1 MNATDKP
8 TCPHCGARLLKWLPP
23 AESSW
28 GANVQYA
35 CFNDEC
41 PYYQRGWDH
50 MMEKYQVKA
59 SYRYRLDPSTGQSGP
74 LPVWSP
80 AAIRD
85 RIVDEKNKGIE

>member
-1 MNATDKP
+1 MEKKEKP
-8 TCPHCGARLLKWLPP
+8 TCPHCGARLLKWMPP

-41 PYYQRGWDH
+41 SYYKRGWDH

-59 SYRYRLDPSTGQSGP
+59 SYRYRLDPRTGKSGP

-80 AAIRD
+80 GAIRD
-85 RIVDEKNKGIE
+85 RIVEQNEKDES

>member
-1 MNATDKP
+1 MDKENNP

-28 GANVQYA
+28 GANPQYA

-50 MMEKYQVKA
+50 MMTKYQVKA
-59 SYRYRLDPSTGQSGP
+59 SYRYRYDPATGQSGP
-74 LPVWSP
+74 LPIWSP
-80 AAIRD
+80 GAIRD
-85 RIVDEKNKGIE
+85 RIVEEDEEDQ